1 MGHFYDVKTNQL
13 FSSVIPPY
21 IAKGELVT
29 GVQMLGEARRT
40 YLNSTPGYT
49 SDKIPVPAGDDG
61 SVLQADST
69 TNTGLRWVPHEPIA
83 KSVKHELGTVIQFL
97 KPMIQE
103 RIIKE
108 AERLE
113 SLPKL
118 FVRFGT
124 TYTIPLDTSKT
135 VQSVIDYLD
144 EMYLVSLINGCV
156 SIALQYSGQQLVPER
171 TLADYNIQNESTLHI
186 RCTLPAQPIG
196 SIRMAGGGT
205 NTRKKNCG
213 CHRGTKLHKSKKSYK
228 KSCKK

>member
-1 MGHFYDVKTNQL
+1 MGHYIDTRTSQFFPNL
-13 FSSVIPPY
+13 IPPY

-29 GVQMLGEARRT
+29 GTEMLSEARRK
-40 YLNSTPGYT
+40 YLNSSIGYT
-49 SDKIPVPAGDDG
+49 RDRIPVPAGEDG
-61 SVLQADST
+61 SVLQADSN

-97 KPMIQE
+97 KPMIPE

-118 FVRFGT
+118 FVRFNGM

-135 VQSVIDYLD
+135 VQGVIDYLD
-144 EMYLVSLINGCV
+144 EMYLVSLVNGCA
-156 SIALQYSGQQLVPER
+156 SIALHYSEQQLVPER
-171 TLADYNIQNESTLHI
+171 TLADYNIQNESTLCI
-186 RCTLPAQPIG
+186 RCTLPAQQ
-196 SIRMAGGGT
+196 GGI

-228 KSCKK
+228 KSYKK

>member
-1 MGHFYDVKTNQL
+1 MGHYYDVKTNQL
-13 FSSVIPPY
+13 YSSVIPPY
-21 IAKGELVT
+21 LAKGELVT
-29 GVQMLGEARRT
+29 GVQMLSEARRT
-40 YLNSTPGYT
+40 YLNSTTGYT
-49 SDKIPVPAGDDG
+49 SDKIPVPAGEDG

-83 KSVKHELGTVIQFL
+83 KAVKHELGSVIQFL

-124 TYTIPLDTSKT
+124 TSYTIPLDTSKP

-144 EMYLVSLINGCV
+144 EMYLFSIVNGRALIT
-156 SIALQYSGQQLVPER
+156 LQYSGQQLVPER
-171 TLADYNIQNESTLHI
+171 TLADYNIQNESTVNI
-186 RCTLPAQPIG
+186 VRRQQ
-196 SIRMAGGGT
+196 GGI
-205 NTRKKNCG
+205 NARKKKHVY
-213 CHRGTKLHKSKKSYK
+213 HRGTKLKKSK
-228 KSCKK
+228 KSCKKSCKKS

>member
-1 MGHFYDVKTNQL
+1 MGHYIDTRTSQFFPNL
-13 FSSVIPPY
+13 IPPY

-29 GVQMLGEARRT
+29 GTEMLSEARRK
-40 YLNSTPGYT
+40 YLNSSIGYT
-49 SDKIPVPAGDDG
+49 RDRIPVPAGEDG
-61 SVLQADST
+61 SVLQADSN

-83 KSVKHELGTVIQFL
+83 KSVKHDLGTVIQFL

-118 FVRFGT
+118 FVRFNGMI
-124 TYTIPLDTSKT
+124 YTIPLDTSKT
-135 VQSVIDYLD
+135 VQGVIDYLD
-144 EMYLVSLINGCV
+144 EMYLVSLVNGCA
-156 SIALQYSGQQLVPER
+156 SIALQYSEQQLVPER
-171 TLADYNIQNESTLHI
+171 TLADYNIQNESTI
-186 RCTLPAQPIG
+186 RCTLPAQQ
-196 SIRMAGGGT
+196 GGI

-228 KSCKK
+228 KSYKK